1 MSRRSRLAVT
11 LLALVVVS
19 LNVVSTTP
27 RDSALAAD
35 PSLAEAQRQQQ
46 QLRDQVASQR
56 ATLDQL
62 KAQSATLGTQLDAA
76 RAELGEVT
84 AEYERVHGLWV
95 QAQAQIVEIRAQL
108 AELRAQIDALDLQ
121 LRELAAEVK
130 RNQQDLAAREALL
143 EQHLRDA
150 YEQSQTSLLEVL
162 LAADSLDQAS
172 TEVGYLLTVSETD
185 TRLADE
191 IRALRDQLQTR
202 QKSLKEGRAALEE
215 ARVAAEEQ
223 QALLEQREAELET
236 MTGRLAELKAAAD
249 EKRRQQE
256 AALNAT
262 IANAESQAA
271 ALEDS
276 IAEQEAMDRLVQQLR
291 QQEAARQAALAEA
304 RRRAAAEEEERRR
317 RAAAQQQ
324 QQQNTVSARG
334 FRWPEAGT
342 RITQEFGPTG
352 FALEPPYTYGGVF
365 YQHFHTG
372 LDMAGG
378 CGTPILAAGTGVVA
392 ASGRPLF
399 PFDSGYGVILD
410 HGGGVQTWYWHMN
423 TRVTVSAGQPV
434 TIGQVIGYEGSTG
447 NSTGCHLHFA
457 VNDNG
462 GWQNPRYYLP

>member
-1 MSRRSRLAVT
+1 MRRRTRLAVT
-11 LLALVVVS
+11 LLTLVAVG
-19 LNVVSTTP
+19 LNVVTTTP

-46 QLRDQVASQR
+46 QLRAQIASQR
-56 ATLDQL
+56 ATLSELQ
-62 KAQSATLGTQLDAA
+62 AQTVTLGSQLDAA
-76 RAELGEVT
+76 TAELSQVT
-84 AEYERVHGLWV
+84 AEYERVQGLWV
-95 QAQAQIVEIRAQL
+95 QAQAQIVEIKAQL
-108 AELRAQIDALDLQ
+108 AELHAQIDELDRQ
-121 LRELAAEVK
+121 LTQLAAEVR
-130 RNQQDLAAREALL
+130 RNEQELDAREALL
-143 EQHLRDA
+143 QQHLRDA

-191 IRALRDQLQTR
+191 IRALRDRLQTQQR
-202 QKSLKEGRAALEE
+202 SLREGRAALED

-223 QALLEQREAELET
+223 QVVLEGREAELEA
-236 MTGRLAELKAAAD
+236 MTGRLSELKAAAD

-262 IANAESQAA
+262 VTSAHSQAA

-276 IAEQEAMDRLVQQLR
+276 IAEQQAMDRLVQQLR

-304 RRRAAAEEEERRR
+304 RRRAAAEEEARRQ
-317 RAAAQQQ
+317 AAQQA
-324 QQQNTVSARG
+324 QQNSVSARG
-334 FRWPEAGT
+334 FRWPEGGT

-352 FALEPPYTYGGVF
+352 FVLEPPYTYGGT
-365 YQHFHTG
+365 YYNHFHTG

-392 ASGRPLF
+392 ASGQPLF
-399 PFDSGYGVILD
+399 PFDSGFGVIID
-410 HGGGVQTWYWHMN
+410 HGGGVQTWYWHMQP
-423 TRVTVSAGQPV
+423 RVIVTAGQPV

-457 VNDNG
+457 VNEGG
-462 GWQNPRYYLP
+462 GWQNPRFYLP

>member
-1 MSRRSRLAVT
+1 MRRRTRLAVT
-11 LLALVVVS
+11 LLALVAVG
-19 LNVVSTTP
+19 LNVVTTTP
-27 RDSALAAD
+27 RDNALAAD

-46 QLRDQVASQR
+46 QLRAQIASQR
-56 ATLDQL
+56 ATLSELQ
-62 KAQSATLGTQLDAA
+62 AQTVSLGTQLDAA
-76 RAELGEVT
+76 KAELSQVT
-84 AEYERVHGLWV
+84 AEYERVQGLWV
-95 QAQAQIVEIRAQL
+95 QAQAQIVEIKAHL
-108 AELRAQIDALDLQ
+108 AELHAQIDELDRQ
-121 LRELAAEVK
+121 LTQLAAEVR
-130 RNQQDLAAREALL
+130 RNEQELAARESLL
-143 EQHLRDA
+143 QQHLRDA

-191 IRALRDQLQTR
+191 IRALRDQLKTR
-202 QKSLKEGRAALEE
+202 QRSLREGRAALED

-223 QALLEQREAELET
+223 QVLLEQREAELEV

-256 AALNAT
+256 SALNAT
-262 IANAESQAA
+262 VATAQSQAA

-276 IAEQEAMDRLVQQLR
+276 IAEQQAMDRLVQQLR
-291 QQEAARQAALAEA
+291 AQEAARQAALAEA
-304 RRRAAAEEEERRR
+304 RRRAAAEEEARRQ
-317 RAAAQQQ
+317 AQQA
-324 QQQNTVSARG
+324 QQNAVSARG

-352 FALEPPYTYGGVF
+352 FVLEPPYTFGGT
-365 YQHFHTG
+365 YYSHFHTG

-392 ASGRPLF
+392 ASGQPLY

-410 HGGGVQTWYWHMN
+410 HGGGVQTWYWHMQP
-423 TRVTVSAGQPV
+423 RVIVSPGQPV

-457 VNDNG
+457 VNEGG
-462 GWQNPRYYLP
+462 GWTNPRYFLP